1 MKIPGLNLK
10 SVVNYFKKI
19 NTKLVLII
27 LVTVLLIYVLNYL
40 LRKREGMN
48 PNKEYVN
55 SNNTGNPEPNDAV
68 LYFFYADWC
77 PHCTRAKEV
86 GGPWHTFKSRHG
98 EEVRK
103 NNTVIDIKE
112 VDCTDS
118 KKDGVESMLKEY
130 NVKGYPTILLVKNG
144 NHYLYDTKP
153 DADRI
158 EEFIDKVV

>member
-1 MKIPGLNLK
+1 MALK
-10 SVVNYFKKI
+10 PPFTSITFFGF
-19 NTKLVLII
+19 I
-27 LVTVLLIYVLNYL
+27 LVFMLLVNYL

-48 PNKEYVN
+48 PNKEYIN
-55 SNNTGNPEPNDAV
+55 SNNIENSEPSDAV

-77 PHCTRAKEV
+77 PHCTRAKEQ
-86 GGPWHTFKSRHG
+86 GGPWYTFKSRHG
-98 EEVRK
+98 EQVKK

-112 VDCTDS
+112 IDCTD
-118 KKDGVESMLKEY
+118 GNGSMVKEY

>member
-1 MKIPGLNLK
+1 MKILGPNLK
-10 SVVNYFKKI
+10 SLLNYVKKI

-27 LVTVLLIYVLNYL
+27 LVTLLLVYILNYL

-55 SNNTGNPEPNDAV
+55 TNNTGNPEPSDAV

-77 PHCTRAKEV
+77 PHCTRAKEQ
-86 GGPWHTFKSRHG
+86 GGPWHIFKSRNG
-98 EEVRK
+98 EQVIK

-112 VDCTDS
+112 VDCTD
-118 KKDGVESMLKEY
+118 GNESMVKEY